1 MYSFQA
7 MSTTFHIAGLLECE
21 GQRAESW
28 FSFVERHLSRFD
40 PQSELSQLNRQP
52 GYPFY
57 ASALLYEAMSQAVQY
72 QQRTD
77 HLFDPFMGQILTRI
91 GYPNQNPLSTATMP
105 IQVNEFNN
113 AAHANTKTMNGHRW
127 RNSAYTQSHGRICTL
142 DPILRTVHVHANV
155 SVDLGGIAKGWSA
168 EQYALMMRQ
177 QGVDSGMVNAGGDLI
192 VWGTDRHNYVVDIAD
207 PWSNGQ
213 NIASLHLHKNAGVAT
228 SSTLKRSWQK
238 DAGRYHHLLDPRTGT
253 SAQSD
258 WVQLTVI
265 SDSLTDAKVYAKCV
279 LILGKQQGPA
289 WLRRQCP
296 DAAIIG
302 VTQDGRCLI
311 DGPLERYATFTRQ
324 GEWMKHEQSVE

>member
-7 MSTTFHIAGLLECE
+7 MSTLFYIAGLEE
-21 GQRAESW
+21 QDIQRAESW
-28 FSFVERHLSRFD
+28 FAFVERHLSRFD
-40 PQSELSQLNRQP
+40 PQSELSQLNRQQ

-57 ASALLYEAMSQAVQY
+57 ASALLYEAMSQAIQY

-91 GYPNQNPLSTATMP
+91 GYPNQNSLSTATMP
-105 IQVNEFNN
+105 IVSLQANEFSN
-113 AAHANTKTMNGHRW
+113 AAHAITQTMNGHQW
-127 RNSAYTQSHGRICTL
+127 GDFSYMQSHGRICTL
-142 DPILRTVHVHANV
+142 DPILRTVHVHADV

-177 QGVDSGMVNAGGDLI
+177 QGVASGMVNAGGDLI
-192 VWGTDRHNYVVDIAD
+192 IWGSNLQDYVVDVAD
-207 PWSNGQ
+207 PWSSGQ
-213 NIASLHLHKNAGVAT
+213 HIASLHMHKDAGVAT
-228 SSTLKRSWQK
+228 SSTIKRSWQNG
-238 DAGRYHHLLDPRTGT
+238 AGHHHHLLDPRTGMP
-253 SAQSD
+253 AQSD

-265 SDSLTDAKVYAKCV
+265 SDSLTDAEVYAKCV

-296 DAAIIG
+296 DAAMIG

-311 DGPLERYATFTRQ
+311 DGPLDRYVTLTGQ
-324 GEWMKHEQSVE
+324 GEWMNNE